1 MPLFLIVRFARRYRR
16 FKETLLL
23 TTAATILLVGAALF
37 SLTQH
42 ISFGVALYWAVTTA
56 TTVGYGDVTPH
67 NTAGRIIAS
76 GVMLTT
82 IPLVGAV
89 FAMVAGDAIAGRIRR
104 FLEMEDRFP
113 EGPFTVVFG
122 SHPTVPHVVAELA
135 SCGDPVVLVAESRP
149 PALPDEVHF
158 LAGDPTDDAQI
169 RRSQPTKA
177 DRVLIACE
185 NDADTLVIAV
195 SIHSIAPDAEV
206 YVLTQSPRVASALND
221 LGVTHTL
228 ASNELIGHTLAKS
241 LETPQ
246 AGDVLLAMLD
256 NANYRMIE
264 TAVEPSAV
272 SRPLSEA
279 RGRSDALVLGLYRDG
294 KIELGVSEDPIL
306 AANDRLIVLSAS
318 ANSEPRPSTAGR
330 SAAGA

>member
-1 MPLFLIVRFARRYRR
+1 MPIFLIARLARRYRR
-16 FKETLLL
+16 FKEIALL
-23 TTAATILLVGAALF
+23 TTAIVILLVGAALF

-42 ISFGVALYWAVTTA
+42 ISLGEALYWAVTTA

-76 GVMLTT
+76 CVMLTT

-89 FAMVAGDAIAGRIRR
+89 FALVAGASVAGHIRR
-104 FLEMEDRFP
+104 FLEMEDRLP
-113 EGPFTVVFG
+113 DEPYTAVYG
-122 SHPTVPHVVAELA
+122 SHPTVAQVLAELA
-135 SCGDPVVLVAESRP
+135 RCGNAVVLIAESKP
-149 PALPDEVHF
+149 LGLPEEVHF
-158 LAGDPTDDAQI
+158 LAGDPTDDALI
-169 RRSQPTKA
+169 RRSQPAKA
-177 DRVLIACE
+177 DRILIACE

-195 SIHSIAPDAEV
+195 SVHSMAPQTEV
-206 YVLTQSPRVASALND
+206 YVLTQSPRVARALND
-221 LGVTHTL
+221 LGITHTL

-256 NANYRMIE
+256 TTNYRMIE
-264 TAVEPSAV
+264 TAVEPGSV

-306 AANDRLIVLSAS
+306 TADDRLIVLSAS
-318 ANSEPRPSTAGR
+318 TG
-330 SAAGA
+330 